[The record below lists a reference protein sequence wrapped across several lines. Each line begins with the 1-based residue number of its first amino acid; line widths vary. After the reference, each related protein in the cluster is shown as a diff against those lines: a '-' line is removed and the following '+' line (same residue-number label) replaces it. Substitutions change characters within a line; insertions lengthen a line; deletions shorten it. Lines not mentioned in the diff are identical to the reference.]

1 LISGEKKQNKMATMK
16 GFKFDLAHN
25 CENGSFS
32 ETTQM
37 LDCSLWPYFSY
48 ISMLC
53 LFVLLT
59 ADLILTIY

>member
-1 LISGEKKQNKMATMK
+1 MDTMK
-16 GFKFDLAHN
+16 EFKFDLAHN

-32 ETTQM
+32 EMTQM

-59 ADLILTIY
+59 ADLILTVY

>member
-1 LISGEKKQNKMATMK
+1 MVTMK
-16 GFKFDLAHN
+16 EFKFDLAHN

-59 ADLILTIY
+59 ADLILTVY